1 MPETSQSNTPLVV
14 AWLAQAQL
22 LWRWIDGAVEQVPDG
37 AFFAAPFP
45 GGNSVAVILKHL
57 SGNIRSR
64 WTDWRTTDGEK
75 PWRNREQEFDAAGS
89 TRAEIESGLAS
100 AASLMLTE
108 LASIGEAD
116 LSRTITIRG
125 EPHSVPMAVTRQL
138 VHLGYH
144 AGQIMLV
151 ARGHTG
157 SEAWRWL
164 TVPPGQSETF
174 NGIMARKHGE
184 FRR

>member
-1 MPETSQSNTPLVV
+1 VS
-14 AWLAQAQL
+14 
-22 LWRWIDGAVEQVPDG
+22 DG

-75 PWRNREQEFDAAGS
+75 PWRDREQEFDAAGS
-89 TRAEIESGLAS
+89 ARAEVESGWS
-100 AASLMLTE
+100 AAASFMLAE
-108 LASIGEAD
+108 LASISEAD
-116 LSRTITIRG
+116 LSLMVAIRG

-144 AGQIMLV
+144 AGQIMLI
-151 ARGHTG
+151 ARGHADPA
-157 SEAWRWL
+157 AWRWM
-164 TVPPGQSETF
+164 TVPPGQSEAF
-174 NGIMARKHGE
+174 NGMMARKHGE